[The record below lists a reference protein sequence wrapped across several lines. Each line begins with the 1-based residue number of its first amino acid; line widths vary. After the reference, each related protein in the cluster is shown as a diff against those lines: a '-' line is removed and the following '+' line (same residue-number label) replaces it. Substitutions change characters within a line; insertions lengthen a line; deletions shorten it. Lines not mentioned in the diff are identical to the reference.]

1 MAATTR
7 YRPLSALAA
16 PRQPSAVGSTSRA
29 PSAAPAPAT
38 SASAAR
44 DARASAAPA
53 VKAAAPVAPAAE
65 AAPAPKK
72 GKLTA
77 AHGEPPTV
85 IVRDKGGSLQR
96 GEMLGEGGFA
106 RVYRATE
113 DDGALKAVKIIAKDQ
128 LKTSK
133 NRAKLF
139 SEIKCV
145 ERPRSL

>member
-44 DARASAAPA
+44 DARTSAAPA

-72 GKLTA
+72 GKLT

>member
-1 MAATTR
+1 MAATTGR

-16 PRQPSAVGSTSRA
+16 PRQPSAVASTSRA
-29 PSAAPAPAT
+29 PAPAPAT
-38 SASAAR
+38 SASTAR
-44 DARASAAPA
+44 DARSTA
-53 VKAAAPVAPAAE
+53 APAAE
-65 AAPAPKK
+65 PTTAAPAPKK
-72 GKLTA
+72 QGKLTA

-113 DDGALKAVKIIAKDQ
+113 DDGSLKAVKIIAKDQ

-145 ERPRSL
+145 ARRPSLR